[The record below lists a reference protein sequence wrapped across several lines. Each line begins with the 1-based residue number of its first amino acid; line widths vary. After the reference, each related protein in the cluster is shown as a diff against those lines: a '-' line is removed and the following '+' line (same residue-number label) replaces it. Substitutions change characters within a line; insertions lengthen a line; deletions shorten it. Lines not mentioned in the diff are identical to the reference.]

1 MSPTLLA
8 LLACSRGGD
17 DFVTPAPAAEGGV
30 TWPEQT
36 IEDAGAASLLL
47 EQLQVAGALAP
58 ALILEVYRAGD
69 EGDCLDPLGDER
81 SAVYRDD
88 CTVTGPDT
96 ALDLRGF
103 WELTMSGD
111 CGGGDTLSLDAAV
124 TLEGSLGAQS
134 VDTTLDLEYAYELGA
149 DEGWWEWSGSLAP
162 SDLPESLDEAL
173 RASTEGRLFQGAAVR
188 WDYGPEG
195 VVLSGLFADQGAG
208 ASAVSTPSP
217 LIFAE
222 DCGWP
227 VAGELLFEAG
237 TEALLTFEQGGYCE
251 LPTLY
256 IDDRAA
262 GPIEPVFHP
271 PEPLCL

>member
-1 MSPTLLA
+1 MLLA
-8 LLACSRGGD
+8 LLACSRGGGE
-17 DFVTPAPAAEGGV
+17 DFVTPAPAAESGV
-30 TWPEQT
+30 TWPDQV
-36 IEDAGAASLLL
+36 IEDAGDVSLLL
-47 EQLQVAGALAP
+47 EQIQVAGVLAP

-69 EGDCLDPLGDER
+69 EGDCLEPLGGDR

-88 CTVTGPDT
+88 CSVTGPDT
-96 ALDLRGF
+96 ELALRGF
-103 WELTMSGD
+103 WELAMSGD
-111 CGGGDTLSLDAAV
+111 CGDTLSLDAAV
-124 TLEGSLGAQS
+124 TLEGSLEGQS
-134 VDTTLDLEYAYELGA
+134 VDTTLDLEYAYELGD

-162 SDLPESLDEAL
+162 SDLPESLDAEL
-173 RASTEGRLFQGAAVR
+173 RASTEGRLFQGSAVR

-227 VAGELLFEAG
+227 VAGELRFEAG
-237 TEALLTFEQGGYCE
+237 TEARITFEQGGYCD
-251 LPTLY
+251 PPALY

-262 GPIEPVFHP
+262 GPIEPIFYP
-271 PEPLCL
+271 PQPLCL